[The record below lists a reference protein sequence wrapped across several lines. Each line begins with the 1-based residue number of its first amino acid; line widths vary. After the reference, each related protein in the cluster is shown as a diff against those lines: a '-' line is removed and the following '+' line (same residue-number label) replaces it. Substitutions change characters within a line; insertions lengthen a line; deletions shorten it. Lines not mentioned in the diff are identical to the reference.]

1 MLPTITLTLRVKK
14 RDGLNAWSG
23 KTTTI
28 SAMMARIISRKMSH
42 NLIFGVNAVDAYLVG
57 PYSSVYRAPRTAA
70 NRQRFHHYELRLFWR
85 GGAGVDRQHVLPTQ
99 TPRRIGRHGVTQ
111 SVIGLISR
119 GLSCAADSHVP
130 VFGPF
135 EPMMYSPRVMSQARA
150 MGDLGATQFNLQ
162 RRAMRH
168 PSQCSY
174 LVCDGRLPV
183 ALVVW

>member
-1 MLPTITLTLRVKK
+1 MPISWDRILQFTARRERQLTGNDFITT
-14 RDGLNAWSG
+14 NFA
-23 KTTTI
+23 
-28 SAMMARIISRKMSH
+28 
-42 NLIFGVNAVDAYLVG
+42 
-57 PYSSVYRAPRTAA
+57 
-70 NRQRFHHYELRLFWR
+70 LFWR
-85 GGAGVDRQHVLPTQ
+85 SGAGVDRQHVLPTQ

-135 EPMMYSPRVMSQARA
+135 EPMLYSPRVMSQARA